1 MKNITVYTNTGCSK
15 CAMLKRWLTMN
26 ELDYDE
32 LNIGENQEAR
42 NLLISKGLRSLPQV
56 AIGDEIVSFKEY
68 NELLELIK

>member
-1 MKNITVYTNTGCSK
+1 MK
-15 CAMLKRWLTMN
+15 